1 MGVFD
6 FIYNLRRCSLWQ
18 RDIIST
24 IVEFVKL
31 IAETV
36 AKFIK

>member
-1 MGVFD
+1 MAA
-6 FIYNLRRCSLWQ
+6 
-18 RDIIST
+18 DIIST

-36 AKFIK
+36 EKF

>member
-1 MGVFD
+1 MAA
-6 FIYNLRRCSLWQ
+6 
-18 RDIIST
+18 DIIST

>member
-1 MGVFD
+1 MAV
-6 FIYNLRRCSLWQ
+6 
-18 RDIIST
+18 DIIST

>member
-1 MGVFD
+1 M
-6 FIYNLRRCSLWQ
+6 LTMAA
-18 RDIIST
+18 DIIST

-36 AKFIK
+36 AKFIKK

>member
-1 MGVFD
+1 MAA
-6 FIYNLRRCSLWQ
+6 
-18 RDIIST
+18 DIIST

-36 AKFIK
+36 A

>member
-1 MGVFD
+1 MLTVAA
-6 FIYNLRRCSLWQ
+6 
-18 RDIIST
+18 DIIST

>member
-1 MGVFD
+1 M
-6 FIYNLRRCSLWQ
+6 LTMAA
-18 RDIIST
+18 DIIST

-36 AKFIK
+36 

>member
-1 MGVFD
+1 MAA
-6 FIYNLRRCSLWQ
+6 
-18 RDIIST
+18 DIIST

-36 AKFIK
+36 

>member
-1 MGVFD
+1 MAA
-6 FIYNLRRCSLWQ
+6 
-18 RDIIST
+18 DIIST

-36 AKFIK
+36 AKFIKK

>member
-1 MGVFD
+1 MLTMVA
-6 FIYNLRRCSLWQ
+6 
-18 RDIIST
+18 DIIST

-36 AKFIK
+36 EKFIKK

>member
-1 MGVFD
+1 M
-6 FIYNLRRCSLWQ
+6 LTMAA
-18 RDIIST
+18 DIIST

-31 IAETV
+31 IAEIV

>member
-1 MGVFD
+1 MAA
-6 FIYNLRRCSLWQ
+6 
-18 RDIIST
+18 DIIST
-24 IVEFVKL
+24 IVAFVKL

>member
-1 MGVFD
+1 MAA
-6 FIYNLRRCSLWQ
+6 
-18 RDIIST
+18 DIIST

-36 AKFIK
+36 EKFIKK

>member
-1 MGVFD
+1 MAA
-6 FIYNLRRCSLWQ
+6 
-18 RDIIST
+18 DIIST

-36 AKFIK
+36 AKF

>member
-1 MGVFD
+1 M
-6 FIYNLRRCSLWQ
+6 
-18 RDIIST
+18 
-24 IVEFVKL
+24 VEFVKL

>member
-1 MGVFD
+1 MAA
-6 FIYNLRRCSLWQ
+6 
-18 RDIIST
+18 DIIST

-36 AKFIK
+36 AKFINK